1 MRKAVQEH
9 GIPMRLYVR
18 FCAWPPRVR
27 ARHGGRDGRS
37 HSSGTCPGPSLA
49 RPALRARVP
58 AGGATRVITRMTRR
72 VRREASLRRHKRFG
86 SSFALRTK
94 VPSASEVA
102 CGITTSEAATVACRA
117 GLGCPTGRM
126 PRTCAHRTEARE
138 AARDRAQRG
147 GGKAHA
153 RAHLHPL
160 RALLVLT
167 AAGAHRARKPAT
179 ALMYMMC
186 LAAIEP
192 VLSGFEMAK
201 ICLSARTI
209 QHIHKYD
216 M

>member
-1 MRKAVQEH
+1 MGGGMVD
-9 GIPMRLYVR
+9 PTRLGR
-18 FCAWPPRVR
+18 ALGPLSRALPSARASPP
-27 ARHGGRDGRS
+27 
-37 HSSGTCPGPSLA
+37 
-49 RPALRARVP
+49 
-58 AGGATRVITRMTRR
+58 GATRAITRMTRR
-72 VRREASLRRHKRFG
+72 VRREASLRRCKRFRL
-86 SSFALRTK
+86 SLSTRTK

-102 CGITTSEAATVACRA
+102 CGIITSEAATIACRA